1 MKKFTFIIVLAIAS
15 TLIYSCSEDNV
26 QDINYDLLPLT
37 IGSYWIYNDY
47 ELDTLNQR
55 TNEESPQI
63 DSTAITGTEEK
74 LSKLATVYTTY
85 IYNNGEYDKS
95 HDEFYYMENENIYT
109 HSDLVK
115 HYLEAVELPIEIPFD
130 IQDQWMLFINPNA
143 DKWDV
148 YEQLFDN
155 DSLEILTYS
164 FVYSGSLV
172 VTGEKA
178 GQEELTVNGEK
189 LQTYKYTLK
198 FKFDVSGT
206 MQTVPGEL
214 NFELKV
220 HFWYANNIGKV
231 RQLVESMI
239 VDIPFLAER
248 EVMGNELML
257 KNYIILE

>member
-1 MKKFTFIIVLAIAS
+1 MKIFTFIIVLAIAS
-15 TLIYSCSEDNV
+15 TLIYSCSEDIVN
-26 QDINYDLLPLT
+26 DIHYDLLPLT

-55 TNEESPQI
+55 TNEEFPPI

-74 LSKLATVYTTY
+74 LLKQATVFTTY
-85 IYNNGEYDKS
+85 IQNIGGYDKS
-95 HDEFYYMENENIYT
+95 HDEFYYTENENIYT

-115 HYLEAVELPIEIPFD
+115 LFLDAVELPIDIPFD
-130 IQDQWMLFINPNA
+130 IKDQWMLFINPHA

-155 DSLEILTYS
+155 DSLIILGYS
-164 FVYSGSLV
+164 FIYSGSLI

-198 FKFDVSGT
+198 FKFDVTGT
-206 MQTVPGEL
+206 MSEVPGEL

-220 HFWYANNIGKV
+220 HFWYANRIGKV
-231 RQLVESMI
+231 RQLVESMT
-239 VDIPFLAER
+239 VDIPFLSER
-248 EVMGNELML
+248 KVLGNELML
-257 KNYIILE
+257 NDYNILE